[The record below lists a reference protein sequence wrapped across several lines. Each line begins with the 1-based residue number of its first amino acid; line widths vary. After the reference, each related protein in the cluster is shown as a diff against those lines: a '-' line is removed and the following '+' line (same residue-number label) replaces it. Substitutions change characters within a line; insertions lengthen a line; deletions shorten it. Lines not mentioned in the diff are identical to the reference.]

1 MMNKNMIQSNEI
13 IQSGSAETFS
23 KLMGGDK
30 NALLREASF
39 AIQIAATNP
48 KIQECSKESIIK
60 AVWNIAACGLTLNP
74 LMGLAYLTPRFTG
87 GKTECVLM
95 PSYKGLQKLA
105 QETGVVRKV
114 ESRLVYEGDTF
125 DVTFGTRPDIIHKP
139 VGKKETIIAAYAVA
153 TLESGEIQFEVMMK
167 EELDEIRGL
176 SDSWKALEAGKI
188 KSAIWKDH
196 EGEMCRKT
204 VIKRLLKYLPKV
216 ESQRLQEAIKLD
228 NRDFEASSD
237 QKNYIE
243 SLLRS
248 STYDHEY
255 TAQIENNLED
265 ITAEQA
271 SAIIADLKNNQQ
283 SFEQTGV
290 GNMSAIQKQ
299 LDTKTK

>member
-1 MMNKNMIQSNEI
+1 MIQSKEI
-13 IQSGSAETFS
+13 IQALPAEQFAA
-23 KLMGGDK
+23 LMGGDK
-30 NALLREASF
+30 QALLREASF

-48 KIQECSKESIIK
+48 KIQECSPESVIK

-74 LMGLAYLTPRFTG
+74 IMGLAYLTPRFAG
-87 GKTECVLM
+87 GKVECVLM

-105 QETGVVRKV
+105 QDTGVVRKV
-114 ESRLVYEGDTF
+114 ESRLVYEGDIF
-125 DVTFGTRPDIIHKP
+125 DVSYGLRPDIIHKP
-139 VGKKETIIAAYAVA
+139 KGKKETIIAAYAVA
-153 TLESGEIQFEVMMK
+153 TLGTGEIQFEVMMK

-176 SDSWKALEAGKI
+176 SDSWKALEAGKV

-216 ESQRLQEAIKLD
+216 ESKQLQEAIKLD
-228 NRDFEASSD
+228 NRDFKASSD

-243 SLLRS
+243 SLLRT

-271 SAIIADLKNNQQ
+271 SAIIADLKNHQQ
-283 SFEQTGV
+283 NFEQTGT
-290 GNMSAIQKQ
+290 GNQKDIQKQ
-299 LDTKTK
+299 IDLKV